1 MNADWIGIPSLL
13 AVSGL
18 HHHLVKAGTR
28 TQVSIIV
35 KTAEARDVH
44 QCALLIGYGADAVFP
59 SLAIDT
65 FDGLIKE
72 GRIKGFTLDE
82 AESRYIEAITD
93 GILKIMSKMG
103 ISTVQSYRGAQI
115 LKQSELAMR

>member
-1 MNADWIGIPSLL
+1 M
-13 AVSGL
+13 
-18 HHHLVKAGTR
+18 
-28 TQVSIIV
+28 
-35 KTAEARDVH
+35 
-44 QCALLIGYGADAVFP
+44 CAFNWLRADAVFP

-115 LKQSELAMR
+115 LKQSVLAMM

>member
-1 MNADWIGIPSLL
+1 M
-13 AVSGL
+13 
-18 HHHLVKAGTR
+18 
-28 TQVSIIV
+28 
-35 KTAEARDVH
+35 
-44 QCALLIGYGADAVFP
+44 CALNWLRADAVFP

-72 GRIKGFTLDE
+72 GRMKGFTLDE

-103 ISTVQSYRGAQI
+103 YLRCKVTVVPRF
-115 LKQSELAMR
+115 LKQSVLVMM